1 MFWSDAKTQFC
12 PKGLG
17 AEKRQGRGSGELIHR
32 GGKLEEGWGRSHL
45 ALGRSSGDGEMGAD
59 RLERQCLVEINET
72 WAVAASLGLRLRC
85 VLFAWL
91 TCCFFPSTFFLAGK
105 Y

>member
-1 MFWSDAKTQFC
+1 
-12 PKGLG
+12 
-17 AEKRQGRGSGELIHR
+17 
-32 GGKLEEGWGRSHL
+32 
-45 ALGRSSGDGEMGAD
+45 MGAD

-72 WAVAASLGLRLRC
+72 WAVAASLGLHLRC

-91 TCCFFPSTFFLAGK
+91 ACCFFPSTFFLAGK

>member
-45 ALGRSSGDGEMGAD
+45 ALGRQEAFKGHIKRM
-59 RLERQCLVEINET
+59 Q
-72 WAVAASLGLRLRC
+72 LRPWK
-85 VLFAWL
+85 A
-91 TCCFFPSTFFLAGK
+91 
-105 Y
+105 